1 MANLHDAFNKFHRR
15 IALTPDNMVALRI
28 TREALRD
35 RIRKYFRE
43 TLDQQIPRFRGQGAY
58 AVNTLVNPIDGE
70 YDLDDGVYLQH
81 LDNRDDRKWPSGATV
96 RQWIVNAVEEGHGLE
111 KVVEK
116 NACVRVRYPGLYHV
130 DLPVYGILNGRCMLA
145 PKGENQ
151 WRHSDPL
158 ALIQWIKTN
167 VALYGEQLLRIIRFL
182 KAWADFQSLQ
192 LGKMP
197 SSLMM
202 TVLATRHFQEHARD
216 DIAMTYTLQV
226 ISKAVTRFFYVP
238 NPVDINEELT
248 DDLTQIQKERF
259 RDTVK
264 SAAMDARGAIRVES
278 PRSAHKLWRKQF
290 GSRFPLEQRKDKK
303 MFR

>member
-1 MANLHDAFNKFHRR
+1 MANLHDAFDKFHRC
-15 IALTPDNMVALRI
+15 ISLTPDNKVALQI
-28 TREALRD
+28 TREAIREC
-35 RIRKYFRE
+35 IRKYFRD
-43 TLDQQIPRFRGQGAY
+43 TLGQQIPVFRGQGSY
-58 AVNTLVNPIDGE
+58 AINTLVNPIDGE
-70 YDLDDGVYLQH
+70 FDLDDGVYLQH

-96 RQWIVNAVEEGHGLE
+96 RQWIVSAVEGHGRG

-116 NACVRVRYPGLYHV
+116 NTCVRVRYPGLYHV

-145 PKGENQ
+145 PKGEDQ
-151 WRHSDPL
+151 WRYSDPL

-182 KAWADFQSLQ
+182 KAWADFQSSQ

-197 SSLMM
+197 SGLMM
-202 TVLATRHFQEHARD
+202 TVLATRHFQDHARD

-248 DDLTQIQKERF
+248 DGLTQIQKERF
-259 RDTVK
+259 RDAVK
-264 SAAMDARGAIRVES
+264 SAALDARGAIRVKS
-278 PRSAHKLWRKQF
+278 PRSARKLWRRQF
-290 GSRFPLEQRKDKK
+290 GSRFPLEQRKGKK